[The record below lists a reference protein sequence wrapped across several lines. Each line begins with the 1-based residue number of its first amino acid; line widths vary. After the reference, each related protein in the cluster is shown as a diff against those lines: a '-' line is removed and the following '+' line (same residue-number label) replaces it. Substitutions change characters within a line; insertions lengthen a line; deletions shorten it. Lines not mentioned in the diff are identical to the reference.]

1 MTDIINV
8 QPTQNEIQLGSKTD
22 EMVKAAT
29 ALEITTDE
37 DAQRAAD
44 MIKQLSSGTKK
55 LEEERKAITK
65 PINDGVSKINERFKG
80 LTDKLKKAETII
92 RSKLLEHQ
100 QFKAAEAKEAEER
113 EEAAR
118 KEAQRIADEQAAQE
132 AAERAKNSPTS
143 QASAPLPEIA
153 PVIITKAPKPTPVA
167 RVRSDSGTVASIKK
181 VWRARVIS
189 IEALAN
195 ARPDLVTADTTAIT
209 KLMNAAITKDRSK
222 VDLELAGVEFYQ
234 EDQLGVR

>member
-29 ALEITTDE
+29 ALEITNDE

-92 RSKLLEHQ
+92 RGKLLEHQ
-100 QFKAAEAKEAEER
+100 QLKEAEAQEAR
-113 EEAAR
+113 EAEEAAR
-118 KEAQRIADEQAAQE
+118 RAAQEQADRE
-132 AAERAKNSPTS
+132 AAERAAKAPTS
-143 QASAPLPEIA
+143 QASVPLPEIA

-181 VWRARVIS
+181 VWRARVVDVK
-189 IEALAN
+189 ALAN

-209 KLMNAAITKDRSK
+209 RLMNAAITKDRK
-222 VDLELAGVEFYQ
+222 AVELELAGVEFYQ